1 LELQLIGDGVL
12 RRVYRIVIR
21 KTIEIKRSLKKKNLR
36 RIRER
41 Y

>member
-1 LELQLIGDGVL
+1 LIGDGVL
-12 RRVYRIVIR
+12 RRVYGIVIR
-21 KTIEIKRSLKKKNLR
+21 KIIEIKRSLKKKNLR